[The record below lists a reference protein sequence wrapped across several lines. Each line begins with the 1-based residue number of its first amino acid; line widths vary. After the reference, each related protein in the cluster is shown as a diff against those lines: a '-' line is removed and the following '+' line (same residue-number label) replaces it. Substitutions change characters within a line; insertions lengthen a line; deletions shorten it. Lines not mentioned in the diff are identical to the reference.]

1 MHQAHLFY
9 QVFELISSFS
19 NEYWAILF
27 IEFDRLLWPARIWSF
42 LRLAC
47 ESFTTT
53 TDQRSQ
59 QLGRLSFWVATV
71 GSLPLLLCHSFRS
84 WNINKFIAEEVLWQG
99 ERFFKLLF
107 VNLSKQFA
115 DLSKLFHHEN
125 FSFLLSVSVRY
136 SDESFEDAHFLRRIF
151 LTGSLVFLSA
161 K

>member
-1 MHQAHLFY
+1 
-9 QVFELISSFS
+9 
-19 NEYWAILF
+19 
-27 IEFDRLLWPARIWSF
+27 
-42 LRLAC
+42 
-47 ESFTTT
+47 
-53 TDQRSQ
+53 
-59 QLGRLSFWVATV
+59 
-71 GSLPLLLCHSFRS
+71 
-84 WNINKFIAEEVLWQG
+84 LWQG

-107 VNLSKQFA
+107 VNLSEQFA